1 MKAPGTSYPYKDNK
15 PVKYHIPGR
24 STEIRASVKEL
35 KAAGVMRP
43 ITYPFNPL
51 GWPVQKSDGS
61 WRMTVNLHELNQ
73 VMIPIAPAVLGL
85 VSFPEQ
91 INMAPGIWYAAID
104 LAFSP
109 CQYAGS
115 TRVVSL

>member
-1 MKAPGTSYPYKDNK
+1 MN
-15 PVKYHIPGR
+15 
-24 STEIRASVKEL
+24 EL
-35 KAAGVMRP
+35 VEGDKGVWGD
-43 ITYPFNPL
+43 PL
-51 GWPVQKSDGS
+51 GAHCKQKPAIAKNESGRGPVQKSDGS
-61 WRMTVNLHELNQ
+61 WRMTVDLHELNQ

-85 VSFPEQ
+85 LSFPEQ